1 MDKSPPMEKQD
12 SGIRALDRQLEGISW
27 ALFLIMIGGLWL
39 IPNVPGGVWLI
50 GVGVIM
56 LGLNVARY
64 LNGIRMGLFSSLLG
78 VLALALGIA
87 ELFGLNWPVLPMILI
102 LIGANILYD
111 VVGRVSTRTGATR

>member
-1 MDKSPPMEKQD
+1 MNKSPPVEKQD

-39 IPNVPGGVWLI
+39 IPNVPEGVWLI

-56 LGLNVARY
+56 LGLNVVRY

-78 VLALALGIA
+78 VFALALGIA

-111 VVGRVSTRTGATR
+111 VVVRVPTRTGASR

>member
-87 ELFGLNWPVLPMILI
+87 ELFAV
-102 LIGANILYD
+102 
-111 VVGRVSTRTGATR
+111 